1 MPRFLVEVE
10 HESQTIACSRAV
22 RVFLESGSHFLT
34 HADFGCLDGVHTAW
48 IFVEAANA
56 EEARAVV
63 PPAFRSRARA
73 VALNKWSLEQID
85 ELVRQHQQ

>member
-1 MPRFLVEVE
+1 MSRFLIEVP
-10 HESQTIACSRAV
+10 HEAELVACARATEI
-22 RVFLESGSHFLT
+22 LLTSGSHFLT

-56 EEARAVV
+56 EEAKAVV